1 MNNQGNFPNTGMRP
15 TLNQG
20 QMSGQNMQQQQ
31 QQQQMVMME
40 QMMNS
45 GNANPM
51 LGLFQS
57 NMHGMN
63 QQQRAMFFENFQRNF
78 QMMQQQSNS
87 NMPLQQQGIMGN
99 GNARM
104 LNMMQEA
111 MRMQGN
117 SQAQSMMGQPQGI
130 MGNGNSQV
138 MNMQQSLIGQQGSVM
153 STQQGLCGHQQT
165 MSGQQQQPQT
175 HQVVGGIQRQMVSQG
190 QPQQASGGRASTM
203 SSVGQSQQSR
213 VKSQGIL
220 ISGNPAVYT
229 QNTGQGSQ
237 STTTKSELIKN
248 VNELSKI
255 RGILKNTQSVSA
267 APSSKVSTSEKQSLS
282 STQWKSDKLKDMLKT
297 YFYPSEDDE
306 TSAEDSVQKQ
316 TDTLSQGNMQ
326 TVHSSTSNSKTSPLQ
341 RRTMASCAKQ
351 VVNITNSRTGGPSS
365 GVSTANRGQ
374 LNPVS
379 KTSTLQT
386 KSSTV
391 TSQSAQRS
399 KVEGQSIPT
408 LVSSGLRKQKD
419 QPMKRKADTEIGTEV
434 KKSKVTAQQTAR
446 VPTEVEDEDPEYV
459 QAQVFISKIPNE
471 TTKGMIL
478 DILQHYN
485 FTSPKVWIGRHNSR
499 KDQICAFVKLPS
511 LKDSKRVIAEM
522 KGFPYKGREMEIRF
536 SAAADF
542 IDYTVPSDGV
552 SQSRVAGVQQPAPII
567 DTRNPPPGSSQPPA
581 ATALHVANTGIPPP
595 TMLHPLPGSAI
606 PVETVPTMIPAPV
619 SVAPVA
625 YPTVA
630 VPVYAGVPPPAQ
642 NIYTTPVAYR
652 IESTDKP
659 YLDRGSYQR
668 DYRRSLS
675 PRDRRGYSPQYS
687 SHRDRYPSP
696 YGSSSRD
703 RRLSPDYSSRGRHSS
718 PGYSPHRRYSRSPDY
733 HSLSPDRQAYRRSR
747 SRSPYDS
754 HSRERGYYS
763 PTRGRSLTPD
773 YTSRHRSGYENSP
786 LDDRYSQ
793 RSQESSFDYT
803 AGRDRRSSLPSDG
816 RYRDSPYRGRSQE
829 RSQEVPNIE
838 THGLSDIYCVHIENL
853 PADIKDSELEG
864 LIEAFLYNSVR
875 LKVRDG
881 KATADIVVSSI
892 TEAKIMMQ
900 QLDGRRFMGAK
911 LQVDWY
917 REAPVTE
924 SEERIDSRPIFTRSP
939 DLRESVRTADS
950 RSGTGYSDRERPGR
964 SVDRDHS
971 VRSLERDHSRRSLER
986 DLSRRSADR
995 ERSRRSPDRDKS
1007 TRSGDKYPA
1016 WDKRDRFKD
1025 ADKSLFQSYIDSSYP
1040 NAPVLGR
1047 KYIKEFSSKGSST
1060 AYYLC
1065 VLCEMTLT
1073 WRNIADHMMGYK
1085 HRLKCIKRSHPKIY
1099 DKICLI
1105 QSKVDMLG
1113 QCAKYA
1119 LELENKQELINRIE
1133 TPHPESSASQHLKR
1147 IKEAETTEKD
1157 KRYDKKRAEDRTS
1170 GRKKEDEKKDENSP
1184 DSTSDIFKKIEA
1196 YKKKFEASKD
1206 TSGEGDSGEP
1216 QAKKPRTD
1224 EREKSGMSFK
1234 DLTKQNKTL
1243 ADSIQKGIE
1252 SARKGAEQKKTTSV
1266 RKIDWKKE
1274 ITAAKKRIEESKKFQ
1289 AEIDAKAEANRNE
1302 QEVSKDIAQEERKD
1316 ANKVSPVSSK
1326 AKNEQVIQKLTK
1338 ESQGKQGEGK
1348 PRSANEM
1355 VGESKNVNT
1364 KVCEAKSLNVKT
1376 INEKVCDSKNRIS
1389 TIGKVNDSEKTVTV
1403 AKTKPDIENK
1413 KVSKEEEQ
1421 GLSEN
1426 DKGKSKNINKRDDD
1440 AEELTIDPEDIED
1453 LGKSIS
1459 AELFGEELGNMEDE
1473 EVVEEKSEPAKG
1485 KMSNHPLSKLQKYF
1499 DMQLLKDPESSGI
1512 VGMQYVIEAIPFK
1525 ASKAHVYKCTL
1536 CSVKCATTSIVDH
1549 ILGYKHRMKYFE
1561 IHNFDIYSIIMKM
1574 DQSRKF
1580 LNAECTKYA
1589 KSIQEKEGV
1598 KTVMTLTDEEFK
1610 QREKI
1615 FNKTEE
1621 VDEPIG
1627 RQPCR
1632 IEIETGGNFEDLSST
1647 STSLVPENSYLF
1659 QSTTQIA
1666 YQPNDAMF
1674 AACNSAYSNMED
1686 TQNNETDGSV
1696 SVGIHYPEKFN
1707 DFYSP
1712 FISSENFQLGYSSL
1726 TSSHS
1731 LPTFVRDNASKHGP
1745 VAGQWIGN
1753 PASIQII
1760 GNPTA
1765 SPMYK
1770 SPASSQIFGS
1780 FATTQIFNKPA
1791 TIQMFDKSAT
1801 CQMFANSEASNITV
1815 IPTDKQAHQIKSVH
1829 HKAHVSNLNKL
1840 PFSHEERTLR
1850 PLEYKCPVKK
1860 CPSNEDFKGHC
1871 AFMRHWNSK
1880 HIQYKK
1886 KFICNK
1892 CKKIFDQKKLMLK
1905 HIKRICHSTFTEM
1918 CAKNQNFIDPGKAQT
1933 CTTEQ
1938 LGQANNAMSNMEEKH
1953 IFTELELLSDADEYS
1968 KGRIGMAEYTHEDK
1982 GCPSFFA
1989 GAKCPVRECAAI
2001 DGFPTFASFRIHWE
2015 FAHIPEIH
2023 TYGCLKCKKKMF
2035 TLKKVLEHKS
2045 WCKSEIEKVVRP
2057 NAKFVDPNG
2066 ELPFLSSKS
2075 ESNEDQSKLEED
2087 SAEKAIEQL
2096 REIESTVDK
2105 ARDLPKK
2112 QSDASKK
2119 TIGLNEFLKQN
2130 VKKQD
2135 ANSPVFYSGAKCT
2148 VTNCRS
2154 TFITLDEFVEHWKM
2168 CHCAVYLQQYSC
2180 DKCGRRCTWK
2190 PGQPVPEVCSKV
2202 CSGLMQNI
2210 IYEPLG
2216 SFTDPGNAKPYGKI
2230 VPEEVIVQYGLTS
2243 SELNKLLLGCSSVG
2257 KYYKSHE
2264 LSSLLFHAGA
2274 KCPVSG
2280 CNVTFANCSFFLY
2293 HWKNSHLPY
2302 VKRFLCTYCN
2312 SMLKT
2317 VKGVYC
2323 CGKKSRFTVLVPNEI
2338 FIDPVGAI
2346 LYKISELDTDDTCPV
2361 FVSGSK
2367 CLVKKCNIKFLNY
2380 EQFLRHWICSHCSNF
2395 EKYTCLNC
2403 KKSYTRIGFQI
2414 LYCKET
2420 RCNGPVEGPSFIPN
2434 QKYIN
2439 PGNVKPY
2446 VLKDDDVLSSGKHG
2460 NKYENKVT
2468 LATFLS
2474 GKSQEAVNIS
2484 GDNNNVSEP
2493 EKDPEPQ
2500 NMCRKEIDNTYILSG
2515 SKEGKEMKLRT
2526 ELPKEFNEVEANSNY
2541 LHYLPEELIN
2551 KGPNIATGAKT
2562 KTIQSEISG
2571 NIQVSLKGVLN
2582 EAMKT
2587 DQDESEG
2594 KQLNMELPLKNFRQN
2609 PKTKEDVEQMLDE
2622 FPKKGLY
2629 YDKKLHPPEVRFYIN
2644 AKCQVKDCQVVF
2656 ENYSQFFAHWR
2667 KVHLPFIRSFDCSK
2681 CHFKYEIR
2689 KNYCQCGGKVNGP
2702 VLVPNTE
2709 YVDPRDAELYRIPF
2723 HNDDSSCKQY
2733 MVGGECIAEKCQET
2747 FRSHSQFA
2755 KHWMNKHCP
2764 NFEKYT
2770 CMKCTKSFY
2779 RKFNFLLNCP
2789 KPKCQGIMKGPVH
2802 VPNPDYIDPGNVKP
2816 TFLDRL
2822 DREQHEV
2829 VSIEGISKDT
2839 KLAEKLDDVNCETD
2853 KKTEYVESICGKKFD
2868 DLEIVKETD
2877 SHLEVSAITTAK
2889 SQEEKY
2895 KSVDTFSSQIGRK
2908 RLEEVDNER
2917 ATVISGGDEKGVW
2930 QDNVHS
2936 KAETNSYGENTDIHT
2951 VKTQN
2956 QTAQPAG
2963 CSSNDQYEQPTG
2975 KLYSR
2980 PDVENEGEIE
2990 NILNEEPAGA
3000 SETAESFCERQ
3011 KGPEFYPG
3019 AICVVEN
3026 CLASFSSYSQFRRH
3040 WDQTHI
3046 GYLKQTF
3053 CAKCNKPFKV
3063 RQHGL
3068 KHLKN
3073 EHCEGPLK
3081 YVKVP
3086 NKNFVYPGIVLP
3098 YRRR

>member
-1615 FNKTEE
+1615 FNKERDEE
-1621 VDEPIG
+1621 KRKEKARLEAEASTSKADEKKEEDTAVKVGESETKDVPEIEEKVEPVKVDESPKIVRTPKVSLAQRVKEAKAAAKLVSHSDGRETVELYKYIQHKPDVPLLGLSNVTEIQGLYGNKSKTAAYLCQLCLPTSKVDGTPNIYEHLIG
-1627 RQPCR
+1627 IKHMENYLTKHFPCKMIHLKLITQHSAKTAYLHNQAKLLCQAQMKQPESIYVVNMTQLEEEKTAMELAKAAAKAVEEAAKAEAEALAAAKKAAMKTAKSVVQAESKSTPEGVIDLTAEEIKYEPVVAHLYTKLTGLEDTPLVGLSYITEIQGICADKVPPRYQCR
-1632 IEIETGGNFEDLSST
+1632 LCDDDLITANYINAHITGTEHRMRFLKLNYPVFYSRALGDSDQTEKLCREIEQQFGRESISVKKRI
-1647 STSLVPENSYLF
+1647 LVRP
-1659 QSTTQIA
+1659 
-1666 YQPNDAMF
+1666 
-1674 AACNSAYSNMED
+1674 
-1686 TQNNETDGSV
+1686 DGSV
-1696 SVGIHYPEKFN
+1696 VYSDDAVVKDIWIIGDSIPLLAGARANELKKPDLNAPGQRTIGWWGIRDMSWDDFQNSVKGLLPLTKSPDIIFIHLGGNDMISKTQIQIGKIIKQDILYLHETMPDSKIIWMDILQRLSWDVTSDNRIEYKRRRVNRWGRQHVKLCAHSDVLSIDMNVKRPELFLEDGIHLSELGQELYLDAVQNCISKN
-1707 DFYSP
+1707 
-1712 FISSENFQLGYSSL
+1712 ISSEN
-1726 TSSHS
+1726 
-1731 LPTFVRDNASKHGP
+1731 V
-1745 VAGQWIGN
+1745 
-1753 PASIQII
+1753 
-1760 GNPTA
+1760 
-1765 SPMYK
+1765 
-1770 SPASSQIFGS
+1770 
-1780 FATTQIFNKPA
+1780 
-1791 TIQMFDKSAT
+1791 
-1801 CQMFANSEASNITV
+1801 
-1815 IPTDKQAHQIKSVH
+1815 
-1829 HKAHVSNLNKL
+1829 
-1840 PFSHEERTLR
+1840 
-1850 PLEYKCPVKK
+1850 
-1860 CPSNEDFKGHC
+1860 
-1871 AFMRHWNSK
+1871 
-1880 HIQYKK
+1880 
-1886 KFICNK
+1886 
-1892 CKKIFDQKKLMLK
+1892 
-1905 HIKRICHSTFTEM
+1905 
-1918 CAKNQNFIDPGKAQT
+1918 
-1933 CTTEQ
+1933 
-1938 LGQANNAMSNMEEKH
+1938 
-1953 IFTELELLSDADEYS
+1953 
-1968 KGRIGMAEYTHEDK
+1968 
-1982 GCPSFFA
+1982 
-1989 GAKCPVRECAAI
+1989 
-2001 DGFPTFASFRIHWE
+2001 
-2015 FAHIPEIH
+2015 
-2023 TYGCLKCKKKMF
+2023 
-2035 TLKKVLEHKS
+2035 
-2045 WCKSEIEKVVRP
+2045 
-2057 NAKFVDPNG
+2057 
-2066 ELPFLSSKS
+2066 
-2075 ESNEDQSKLEED
+2075 
-2087 SAEKAIEQL
+2087 
-2096 REIESTVDK
+2096 
-2105 ARDLPKK
+2105 
-2112 QSDASKK
+2112 
-2119 TIGLNEFLKQN
+2119 
-2130 VKKQD
+2130 
-2135 ANSPVFYSGAKCT
+2135 
-2148 VTNCRS
+2148 
-2154 TFITLDEFVEHWKM
+2154 
-2168 CHCAVYLQQYSC
+2168 
-2180 DKCGRRCTWK
+2180 
-2190 PGQPVPEVCSKV
+2190 
-2202 CSGLMQNI
+2202 
-2210 IYEPLG
+2210 
-2216 SFTDPGNAKPYGKI
+2216 
-2230 VPEEVIVQYGLTS
+2230 
-2243 SELNKLLLGCSSVG
+2243 
-2257 KYYKSHE
+2257 
-2264 LSSLLFHAGA
+2264 
-2274 KCPVSG
+2274 
-2280 CNVTFANCSFFLY
+2280 
-2293 HWKNSHLPY
+2293 
-2302 VKRFLCTYCN
+2302 
-2312 SMLKT
+2312 
-2317 VKGVYC
+2317 
-2323 CGKKSRFTVLVPNEI
+2323 
-2338 FIDPVGAI
+2338 
-2346 LYKISELDTDDTCPV
+2346 
-2361 FVSGSK
+2361 
-2367 CLVKKCNIKFLNY
+2367 
-2380 EQFLRHWICSHCSNF
+2380 
-2395 EKYTCLNC
+2395 
-2403 KKSYTRIGFQI
+2403 
-2414 LYCKET
+2414 
-2420 RCNGPVEGPSFIPN
+2420 
-2434 QKYIN
+2434 
-2439 PGNVKPY
+2439 
-2446 VLKDDDVLSSGKHG
+2446 
-2460 NKYENKVT
+2460 
-2468 LATFLS
+2468 
-2474 GKSQEAVNIS
+2474 
-2484 GDNNNVSEP
+2484 
-2493 EKDPEPQ
+2493 
-2500 NMCRKEIDNTYILSG
+2500 
-2515 SKEGKEMKLRT
+2515 
-2526 ELPKEFNEVEANSNY
+2526 
-2541 LHYLPEELIN
+2541 
-2551 KGPNIATGAKT
+2551 
-2562 KTIQSEISG
+2562 
-2571 NIQVSLKGVLN
+2571 
-2582 EAMKT
+2582 
-2587 DQDESEG
+2587 
-2594 KQLNMELPLKNFRQN
+2594 
-2609 PKTKEDVEQMLDE
+2609 
-2622 FPKKGLY
+2622 
-2629 YDKKLHPPEVRFYIN
+2629 
-2644 AKCQVKDCQVVF
+2644 
-2656 ENYSQFFAHWR
+2656 
-2667 KVHLPFIRSFDCSK
+2667 
-2681 CHFKYEIR
+2681 
-2689 KNYCQCGGKVNGP
+2689 
-2702 VLVPNTE
+2702 
-2709 YVDPRDAELYRIPF
+2709 
-2723 HNDDSSCKQY
+2723 
-2733 MVGGECIAEKCQET
+2733 
-2747 FRSHSQFA
+2747 
-2755 KHWMNKHCP
+2755 
-2764 NFEKYT
+2764 
-2770 CMKCTKSFY
+2770 
-2779 RKFNFLLNCP
+2779 
-2789 KPKCQGIMKGPVH
+2789 
-2802 VPNPDYIDPGNVKP
+2802 
-2816 TFLDRL
+2816 
-2822 DREQHEV
+2822 
-2829 VSIEGISKDT
+2829 
-2839 KLAEKLDDVNCETD
+2839 
-2853 KKTEYVESICGKKFD
+2853 
-2868 DLEIVKETD
+2868 
-2877 SHLEVSAITTAK
+2877 
-2889 SQEEKY
+2889 
-2895 KSVDTFSSQIGRK
+2895 
-2908 RLEEVDNER
+2908 
-2917 ATVISGGDEKGVW
+2917 
-2930 QDNVHS
+2930 
-2936 KAETNSYGENTDIHT
+2936 
-2951 VKTQN
+2951 
-2956 QTAQPAG
+2956 
-2963 CSSNDQYEQPTG
+2963 
-2975 KLYSR
+2975 
-2980 PDVENEGEIE
+2980 
-2990 NILNEEPAGA
+2990 
-3000 SETAESFCERQ
+3000 
-3011 KGPEFYPG
+3011 
-3019 AICVVEN
+3019 
-3026 CLASFSSYSQFRRH
+3026 
-3040 WDQTHI
+3040 
-3046 GYLKQTF
+3046 
-3053 CAKCNKPFKV
+3053 
-3063 RQHGL
+3063 
-3068 KHLKN
+3068 
-3073 EHCEGPLK
+3073 
-3081 YVKVP
+3081 
-3086 NKNFVYPGIVLP
+3086 
-3098 YRRR
+3098 